1 MIFIAIFDT
10 QKTTYERNP
19 VPRIRIPSLSIYV
32 STLPATLCNNK
43 PSAMSFLKN
52 KLSRGHS
59 MRVPADEVCA
69 VVISGDP
76 LP

>member
-1 MIFIAIFDT
+1 
-10 QKTTYERNP
+10 
-19 VPRIRIPSLSIYV
+19 
-32 STLPATLCNNK
+32 
-43 PSAMSFLKN
+43 MSFLKN